1 MRGGHFIWSSST
13 CFVLFCYWGT
23 WLCFLLF
30 IVEKQSGSRMFV
42 SSLVYLRIKRDI
54 NNVRKWKICIKIS
67 QFQKKKPYLF
77 NMYYMHITC
86 VCKNMNLWKKIHIIF
101 IIKSLNGKFVNNH
114 TKIGSSKK
122 LNLPWNSQV
131 LFSEN
136 NNWTQNQERKTLN
149 LEMMIFLK

>member
-1 MRGGHFIWSSST
+1 MWGGHFIWSSST
-13 CFVLFCYWGT
+13 CLVLFCYWGT

-30 IVEKQSGSRMFV
+30 IVEKQSSSRMFV
-42 SSLVYLRIKRDI
+42 SSLVYLKVKRDI
-54 NNVRKWKICIKIS
+54 NNVRK
-67 QFQKKKPYLF
+67 QKKLHKNFTISIKKTYLF
-77 NMYYMHITC
+77 NMYYIHITC
-86 VCKNMNLWKKIHIIF
+86 VCKNMSLWKKIHIIF

>member
-1 MRGGHFIWSSST
+1 
-13 CFVLFCYWGT
+13 
-23 WLCFLLF
+23 
-30 IVEKQSGSRMFV
+30 
-42 SSLVYLRIKRDI
+42 LVYLKVKRDI
-54 NNVRKWKICIKIS
+54 NNVRK
-67 QFQKKKPYLF
+67 QKKLHKNFTISIKKTYLF
-77 NMYYMHITC
+77 NMYYIHITC
-86 VCKNMNLWKKIHIIF
+86 VCKNMSLWKKIHIIF

-114 TKIGSSKK
+114 KKIGSSKN